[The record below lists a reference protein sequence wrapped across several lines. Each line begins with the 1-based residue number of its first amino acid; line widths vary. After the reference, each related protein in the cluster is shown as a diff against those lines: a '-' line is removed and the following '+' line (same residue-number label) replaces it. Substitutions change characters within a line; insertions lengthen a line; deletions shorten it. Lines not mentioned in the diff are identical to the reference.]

1 MGYRHDAAIKFRR
14 KIDAATAML
23 TDAQAV
29 KVKELYKQWERLI
42 GETIEEEEGVEHK
55 FLYGKDLYK
64 FTGVYPHTFSA
75 AWVPGVG
82 TESLYTRIDEAHA
95 GTLDDPIPYEG
106 NMELVS
112 GMYYIQD
119 GIIYR
124 CTRDTGIPVYSP
136 LSELVGLY
144 VEVVDDSDKSS
155 SGFLTE
161 D

>member
-1 MGYRHDAAIKFRR
+1 MKSYYNGALRKRETIDKAAS
-14 KIDAATAML
+14 ML

-29 KVKELYKQWERLI
+29 EVKELYREWEKLI
-42 GETIEEEEGVEHK
+42 GQTVQKGYK
-55 FLYGKDLYK
+55 FRHGDKLYK
-64 FTGVYPHTFSA
+64 TLQPEYTFVEQY
-75 AWVPGVG
+75 VPGSIG
-82 TESLYTRIDEAHA
+82 TESLFAVIDEAHA

-112 GMYYIQD
+112 GLYYIQG

-144 VEVVDDSDKSS
+144 VEVLDDSDKSS
-155 SGFLTE
+155 NGLLTE
-161 D
+161 V